1 MSDLNTKMSHIGSHI
16 PGFRK
21 VHLGFKFVDYLIYA
35 HLFSRLN
42 NHTRRRERVFPAN
55 WRDYGSTRPYDTI
68 STGVQLL
75 AKYLHERNN
84 KSRASPKR
92 QIVRRRS

>member
-1 MSDLNTKMSHIGSHI
+1 MSYVGTHL

-35 HLFSRLN
+35 RLFLRLN
-42 NHTRRRERVFPAN
+42 NDSRRRERVFPEN

-75 AKYLHERNN
+75 ANYLHERNN
-84 KSRASPKR
+84 KSKASPKR
-92 QIVRRRS
+92 RAVRRGWFAE